1 MCGLAGILNFDGA
14 PASETALKAMT
25 DIIAHRGPDDSGS
38 FIDGALGLGHRRLA
52 IIDLSPSG
60 HQPMVSACGR
70 FVLAYNGELYNAS
83 PLRAALERKGHR
95 FCGHSDTEVVLNALV
110 EWGPDALKRFNAM
123 FALALWD
130 RREKTLI
137 LARDRYG
144 IKPLYFTVTNGS
156 LLFGSEI
163 KSMLMHPGFSIALNY
178 PSLLEYFTFQNIF
191 TDNTLFKGVK
201 LLPAGTWA
209 QFKADGSVI
218 DERHTFWDF
227 QFFET
232 DTLRTEEDYL
242 EELDELFHQ
251 AVNRQLVSDVEVG
264 SYLSGGMDSGSIT
277 ALATRSNP
285 NLKTFTCGFDMTSAS
300 GIELSFDERQNAE
313 RMSYL
318 FGTEQYEVILKG
330 GDMAR
335 IMPSLIWH
343 LEDPRI
349 GQSYPNAFAA
359 RLASKFVK
367 VVLSGAGGDEIF
379 AGYPWRYYRASTA
392 TDFDDYIDKYYVFWQ
407 RLIPNR
413 LVKSLFAP
421 VANEVE
427 GVWTRNIFRDV
438 FLSHANDLNTP
449 EDFINHSL
457 YFEAKTFL
465 HGLLLMEDKL
475 SMAHSL
481 ETRVPFLDND
491 LVDFGMRVPT
501 RFKLANLQDVL
512 KMNENEVGDKG
523 SMYFQR
529 TRDGKLILRKM
540 MSRHIPNEITDRA
553 KQGFSGPDGSWFKGD
568 SIDYV
573 RDTLCRPDAEIY
585 NVMDYSVVKDLIEEH
600 LSGKTNRRLLIWS
613 LLSFETWCRMFLK
626 GGYEAYA

>member
-1 MCGLAGILNFDGA
+1 
-14 PASETALKAMT
+14 
-25 DIIAHRGPDDSGS
+25 
-38 FIDGALGLGHRRLA
+38 
-52 IIDLSPSG
+52 
-60 HQPMVSACGR
+60 
-70 FVLAYNGELYNAS
+70 
-83 PLRAALERKGHR
+83 
-95 FCGHSDTEVVLNALV
+95 
-110 EWGPDALKRFNAM
+110 
-123 FALALWD
+123 
-130 RREKTLI
+130 
-137 LARDRYG
+137 
-144 IKPLYFTVTNGS
+144 
-156 LLFGSEI
+156 
-163 KSMLMHPGFSIALNY
+163 
-178 PSLLEYFTFQNIF
+178 
-191 TDNTLFKGVK
+191 
-201 LLPAGTWA
+201 
-209 QFKADGSVI
+209 
-218 DERHTFWDF
+218 
-227 QFFET
+227 
-232 DTLRTEEDYL
+232 
-242 EELDELFHQ
+242 
-251 AVNRQLVSDVEVG
+251 
-264 SYLSGGMDSGSIT
+264 
-277 ALATRSNP
+277 
-285 NLKTFTCGFDMTSAS
+285 
-300 GIELSFDERQNAE
+300 
-313 RMSYL
+313 
-318 FGTEQYEVILKG
+318 
-330 GDMAR
+330 MAR

-349 GQSYPNAFAA
+349 GQSYPNAFVT

-367 VVLSGAGGDEIF
+367 VVLSGTGGDEIF

-392 TDFDDYIDKYYVFWQ
+392 TDFEDYIDKYYVFWQ

-421 VANEVE
+421 VANEIE

-438 FLSHANDLNTP
+438 FLSHANDLKTP

-465 HGLLLMEDKL
+465 HGLLLVEDKL

-573 RDTLCRPDAEIY
+573 RETLCRPDAEIY
-585 NVMDYSVVKDLIEEH
+585 NVMDHALVNELIEDH
-600 LSGKTNRRLLIWS
+600 LSGRINRRLLIWS
-613 LLSFETWCRMFLK
+613 LLSFETWCQIFLK
-626 GGYEAYA
+626 GGHEAYA